1 MKMIAQQQEVHQKE
15 IELLTRTFQDQM
27 KTFEANMQRN
37 TNPERM
43 EYLEDKM
50 ERSSNQMDARLD
62 KIIDLLVLRQ
72 GNDRMGPSPY
82 RKKTRHDTEQDP
94 NMDIDH
100 FDQIA
105 EHPQNEYQENQDD
118 HQAQP
123 SPPSPARYNP
133 PKDTNPQMHI
143 SIGTIANPYKGPM
156 DNNSTIQIPTDST
169 IERNSLPPPP
179 LPDSPTNEDST
190 WLRRKTAAT
199 ITFTEKAK
207 TLLNPY
213 RTAQETLND
222 NARPVNRMSLLN
234 APGTPMGVH
243 LTTLSSSRR
252 DTASRGRED

>member
-1 MKMIAQQQEVHQKE
+1 MLEQQQEVHRKE
-15 IELLTRTFQDQM
+15 IEILTRTFQDQM
-27 KTFEANMQRN
+27 KTLAENMKRN

-43 EYLEDKM
+43 EFLEDKM

-62 KIIDLLVLRQ
+62 KIIDLLILRQ
-72 GNDRMGPSPY
+72 GNDMKGPSPY

-94 NMDIDH
+94 DMDIDH
-100 FDQIA
+100 FDQLA
-105 EHPQNEYQENQDD
+105 PTPQSKTQETQDQQSQHPP
-118 HQAQP
+118 H
-123 SPPSPARYNP
+123 SPARYEP
-133 PKDTNPQMHI
+133 PKDTNPQNHMLI
-143 SIGTIANPYKGPM
+143 TTAPNPPKGTTDKDEMTQTPIDSITESY
-156 DNNSTIQIPTDST
+156 T
-169 IERNSLPPPP
+169 LPPPP
-179 LPDSPTNEDST
+179 LPDSPGDPT

-213 RTAQETLND
+213 RTAQETLIG
-222 NARPVNRMSLLN
+222 NARSATRMSLLN